1 MSEQKKMHVLLLAVC
16 KPEAIGGQAACARM
30 LLRHFNDVKW
40 DWLSFP
46 LPTRYNSFLRFL
58 YSIKI
63 LFQSLWIC
71 ITRKI
76 DVVHILT
83 ACGRAALFEK
93 LIIARIL
100 KFTGVKIV
108 INFQGAFDHYYS
120 GFSSRDKRW
129 IKKLLSETDVVL
141 CLHDDIKEFL
151 IGEKIVSPEM
161 ITVIPNAVEVEAIVP
176 HISNPDSKIR
186 LLYLG
191 WLVRNKGLF
200 TLVQAVGILRKKLR
214 EENFLLDITGPEYE
228 EGIISSLKN
237 EAKKYDAESF
247 IRFHP
252 PVFGK
257 EKKKLFASSDV
268 FVFPTRMEGFPF
280 VLLEAMETGMCVVTT
295 NISPMNL
302 IVEHGKNGMLFQKD
316 NADDL
321 AEKIAE
327 TINDSLARKKMGEI
341 ARQHIIDHYSI
352 DEIISSYRKLYNGIQ
367 LSNAML

>member
-1 MSEQKKMHVLLLAVC
+1 MIQQSKMHVLLLAVC

-30 LLRHFNDVKW
+30 LLRHFKDVKW
-40 DWLSFP
+40 EWLSFP
-46 LPTRYNSFLRFL
+46 LPTQYNSFLRTI

-71 ITRKI
+71 VTKKI

-100 KFTGVKIV
+100 KFTGVKIL

-120 GFSSRDKRW
+120 GFSDRDKRW
-129 IKKLLSETDVVL
+129 IKSLLSKTDVVL
-141 CLHDDIKEFL
+141 CLHDDIKGYL
-151 IGEKIVSPEM
+151 VREKIVVPEK
-161 ITVIPNAVEVEAIVP
+161 ISVIPNAVEVEAQVP
-176 HISNPDSKIR
+176 STPDPAGKIR

-200 TLVQAVGILRKKLR
+200 TLVEAVGILRKKFR
-214 EENFLLDITGPEYE
+214 KENFILDITGPEFE
-228 EGIISSLKN
+228 DGIIASLKN
-237 EAKKYDAESF
+237 EAEKYDVESF
-247 IRFHP
+247 ISFHA
-252 PVFGK
+252 PVFGE

-280 VLLEAMETGMCVVTT
+280 VLLEAMESGMCVVTT

-321 AEKIAE
+321 AEKIAGI
-327 TINDSLARKKMGEI
+327 INDAATRIKTGEN

-352 DEIISSYRKLYNGIQ
+352 EKVISRYSKLYNG
-367 LSNAML
+367 L